1 MGPQGGGHRGLS
13 GGSEAGRGPRIRQGQ
28 SQNIVMMREINC
40 DVYDFCVSFETIPNV
55 LFDIPE
61 HFALKG
67 YRNTPKIVFCISGK
81 LEQHEM
87 ILFWS
92 ISVACC

>member
-1 MGPQGGGHRGLS
+1 
-13 GGSEAGRGPRIRQGQ
+13 
-28 SQNIVMMREINC
+28 MMREINC

-87 ILFWS
+87 I
-92 ISVACC
+92 